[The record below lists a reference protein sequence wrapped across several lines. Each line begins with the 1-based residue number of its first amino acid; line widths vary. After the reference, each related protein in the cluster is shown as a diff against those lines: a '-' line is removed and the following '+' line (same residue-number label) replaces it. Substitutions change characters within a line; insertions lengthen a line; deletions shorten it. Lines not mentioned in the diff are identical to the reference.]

1 MSLHILQSWP
11 EPTETDESGWTST
24 VRRTD
29 EASSV
34 DEVDTVR
41 AYLRQIA
48 QVPLLTARDER
59 RLCEQIEAANVAL
72 AAAVLVV
79 PMAATRVTELL
90 EAIGV
95 GTVAPDEWLQSPDGV
110 PLTDQQISESAGA
123 LAFVCRGAA
132 AVARLDTTVAA
143 ESLSATRR
151 LQLQRRADR
160 LLTWMARHLAH
171 IPLRPDFLEALAR
184 DVVHGNDGEGGRRV
198 RARRETL
205 LDLKRRLTEA
215 NLRLV
220 VSVARRYR
228 HSTLP
233 LLDRVQEGNL
243 GLMKAVDRFQ
253 YRRGFKFST
262 YATWWIRQSIT
273 RAIANSG
280 RTVRLP
286 VHTVE
291 GLGRIEAARQTL
303 ARELGRV
310 PTIQEIARRTK
321 IRAEKVTRLLQ
332 SGGPLVSLDAPLSD
346 EIVFGDRLADPSAA
360 PDRPLLDEDCLRL
373 ARSAL
378 ETLRERER
386 RVLELRYGFG
396 NGDGHT
402 LQEVADRLNISRERV
417 NQLEKQALNRLRR
430 WRRWMRPP
438 RAAA

>member
-1 MSLHILQSWP
+1 MSLHIPQSWP
-11 EPTETDESGWTST
+11 EPSETDESGWTST
-24 VRRTD
+24 VRKTD
-29 EASSV
+29 AGSSV

-48 QVPLLTARDER
+48 RVPLLTPRDER
-59 RLCEQIEAANVAL
+59 ALCEQIEAAHVAL

-79 PMAATRVTELL
+79 PSATRRVSNVIET
-90 EAIGV
+90 IRDGS
-95 GTVAPDEWLQSPDGV
+95 VAPDELLQSPEGV
-110 PLTDQQISESAGA
+110 PLTDQEVSQSADA
-123 LAFVCRGAA
+123 LTLTCRGAA
-132 AVARLDTTVAA
+132 AVARIDAA
-143 ESLSATRR
+143 MAQDDLSATRWI
-151 LQLQRRADR
+151 QLQRRADR
-160 LLTWMARHLAH
+160 LLAWMSRNLAEV
-171 IPLRPDFLEALAR
+171 PLRPDVVERLAR
-184 DVVHGNDGEGGRRV
+184 DIALCNEGECGRRV
-198 RARRETL
+198 QTRLETL
-205 LDLKRRLTEA
+205 RNLKRRLTEA

-310 PTIQEIARRTK
+310 PTIHEIARRTK

-332 SGGPLVSLDAPLSD
+332 AGGPLVSLDAPLSD
-346 EIVFGDRLADPSAA
+346 EILVGDRLADPSAA
-360 PDRPLLDEDCLRL
+360 PDRPLQDEDCVRL

-378 ETLRERER
+378 DSLRERER

-438 RAAA
+438 RVAA